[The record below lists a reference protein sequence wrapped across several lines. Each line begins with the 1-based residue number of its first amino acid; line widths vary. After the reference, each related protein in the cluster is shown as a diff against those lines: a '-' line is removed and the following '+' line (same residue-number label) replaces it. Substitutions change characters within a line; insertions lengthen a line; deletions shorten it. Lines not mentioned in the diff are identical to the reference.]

1 MTTIQVTKE
10 TREKIR
16 EYSDNESVDKALNR
30 LLDESSISD
39 EEYHRKSRR
48 KSKTNIS
55 LSESTFERL
64 KKYKLSDD
72 ESHSD
77 TICRLLR
84 ELDE

>member
-1 MTTIQVTKE
+1 MTTIQGTKE

-16 EYSDNESVDKALNR
+16 QYSNNESVDKALNR

-39 EEYHRKSRR
+39 EMHDRKRKR

-55 LSESTFERL
+55 VSSETFERL
-64 KKYKLSDD
+64 KMYKKYPD

-84 ELDE
+84 ELDD